1 MGEIVPKSFT
11 LQHPERVALLAAGPI
26 SAFHAIFRPFIWV
39 LVRSSAA
46 VLRWFGVTA
55 GSGLALVH
63 SEEELKMLVTASRE
77 KGVLEEEEQE
87 MLHKVFEFADKDAVD
102 VMVPRPDVVARAA
115 STCPV
120 PEMLRLVLAHPFTRY
135 PVYEGELDDIVGVLH
150 VRDLFSALH
159 ERGLQSLDV
168 RSILRDAIMV
178 PETKPLDEL
187 LAEFQRTSNHL
198 AIVVDEYGSVE
209 GLVTLEDL
217 LEEIV
222 GEIGDE
228 FDLPDAGVRCASA
241 AAGCGSAARSR
252 STSSTSASAST
263 CPTTT
268 TTRSAGSSSASSGAC
283 RRWATR
289 VAFDG
294 ARFEVSATDGPR
306 IREVDVTL
314 HAPARRR
321 PARAGSRTQ
330 PARVHRSA
338 GLSPVFSR
346 RSARPVSLFAGHRD
360 VLLGDPPALWFTQ
373 RSVTVSHETAMSGW
387 WSASAAAC
395 ATRFTNAIEPSKSP
409 QEYAFSSAPS
419 RTSQPCIPATCACSS
434 DSAST
439 GMTPSSFSATAAGY
453 PAGAVWFRVISDR
466 ERPER
471 HRSRDRGRAPGRGT
485 VDLRPDRAARGAL
498 ARRRP

>member
-1 MGEIVPKSFT
+1 MTTALELLAVVLIVAANGFFVAAEYGLVTVRRTRLQELDAQGSRSARRVLRLLEAPPRFISSIQLGVTLSSLALGAIGEPVVSGLLKRPLDLLPQSWHTGVADTISVVLAFTILTYFHVVMGEIVPKSFT
-11 LQHPERVALLAAGPI
+11 LEHPERVALLSAGPI
-26 SAFHAIFRPFIWV
+26 SAFHAVFRPFIWV

-77 KGVLEEEEQE
+77 KGVLEEDEQE

-102 VMVPRPDVVARAA
+102 VMVPRPDVVAVRVDL
-115 STCPV
+115 PV
-120 PEMLRLVLAHPFTRY
+120 PDMLRLVLAHPFTRY

-159 ERGLQSLDV
+159 ERGLQNMDV

-228 FDLPDAGVRCASA
+228 FDLPDAGVRRL
-241 AAGCGSAARSR
+241 GRGRVRIGGSFPIDDFNERFGKHLPEDDYH
-252 STSSTSASAST
+252 TV
-263 CPTTT
+263 
-268 TTRSAGSSSASSGAC
+268 GGFVFGELG
-283 RRWATR
+283 R
-289 VAFDG
+289 VPKVGDSVSFED

-314 HAPARRR
+314 TAPAAVPPAR
-321 PARAGSRTQ
+321 PA
-330 PARVHRSA
+330 
-338 GLSPVFSR
+338 
-346 RSARPVSLFAGHRD
+346 
-360 VLLGDPPALWFTQ
+360 
-373 RSVTVSHETAMSGW
+373 E
-387 WSASAAAC
+387 
-395 ATRFTNAIEPSKSP
+395 
-409 QEYAFSSAPS
+409 
-419 RTSQPCIPATCACSS
+419 
-434 DSAST
+434 
-439 GMTPSSFSATAAGY
+439 
-453 PAGAVWFRVISDR
+453 
-466 ERPER
+466 
-471 HRSRDRGRAPGRGT
+471 
-485 VDLRPDRAARGAL
+485 
-498 ARRRP
+498 

>member
-1 MGEIVPKSFT
+1 VAANGFFVAAEYGLVTVRRTRLQELDAQGSRSARRVLRLLEAPPRFISSIQLGVTLSSLGLGAIGEPVVSGLLNRPLDLLPQSWHTGVADTISVILAFTILTYFHVVMGEIVPKSFT
-11 LQHPERVALLAAGPI
+11 LGHPERVALLSAGPI
-26 SAFHAIFRPFIWV
+26 SAFHAVFRPFIWV

-55 GSGLALVH
+55 GTGLALVH

-77 KGVLEEEEQE
+77 KGVLEEDEQE

-102 VMVPRPDVVARAA
+102 VMVPRPDVVAVRVDL
-115 STCPV
+115 PV

-159 ERGLQSLDV
+159 ERGLQNLDV
-168 RSILRDAIMV
+168 RSVLRDAIMV

-228 FDLPDAGVRCASA
+228 FDLPDAGVRRL
-241 AAGCGSAARSR
+241 GRGRVRIGGSFPIDDFNERFGKHLPEDDYH
-252 STSSTSASAST
+252 TV
-263 CPTTT
+263 
-268 TTRSAGSSSASSGAC
+268 GGFVFGELG
-283 RRWATR
+283 R
-289 VAFDG
+289 VPKVGDSVTFED

-314 HAPARRR
+314 TTPAP
-321 PARAGSRTQ
+321 Q
-330 PARVHRSA
+330 PAA
-338 GLSPVFSR
+338 
-346 RSARPVSLFAGHRD
+346 
-360 VLLGDPPALWFTQ
+360 PPA
-373 RSVTVSHETAMSGW
+373 
-387 WSASAAAC
+387 
-395 ATRFTNAIEPSKSP
+395 
-409 QEYAFSSAPS
+409 
-419 RTSQPCIPATCACSS
+419 QPA
-434 DSAST
+434 
-439 GMTPSSFSATAAGY
+439 
-453 PAGAVWFRVISDR
+453 
-466 ERPER
+466 E
-471 HRSRDRGRAPGRGT
+471 
-485 VDLRPDRAARGAL
+485 
-498 ARRRP
+498 

>member
-1 MGEIVPKSFT
+1 MTTALELLAVVLIVAANGFFVAAEYGLVTVRRTRLQELDSQGSRSARRVLRLLEAPPRFISSIQLGVTLSSLALGAIGEPVVSGLLKRPLDLLPQSWHTGVADTISVVLAFTILTYFHVVMGEIVPKSFT
-11 LQHPERVALLAAGPI
+11 LGHPERVALLSAGPI

-77 KGVLEEEEQE
+77 KGVLEEDEQE

-102 VMVPRPDVVARAA
+102 VMVPRPDVVAVRVDL
-115 STCPV
+115 PV
-120 PEMLRLVLAHPFTRY
+120 PDMLRLVLAHPFTRY

-159 ERGLQSLDV
+159 ERGLQNMDV

-228 FDLPDAGVRCASA
+228 FDLPDAGVRRL
-241 AAGCGSAARSR
+241 GRGRVRIGGSFPIDDFNERFGKHLPEDDYH
-252 STSSTSASAST
+252 TV
-263 CPTTT
+263 
-268 TTRSAGSSSASSGAC
+268 GGFVFGELG
-283 RRWATR
+283 R
-289 VAFDG
+289 VPKVGDSVSFED

-314 HAPARRR
+314 TAPAAVPPAR
-321 PARAGSRTQ
+321 PA
-330 PARVHRSA
+330 
-338 GLSPVFSR
+338 
-346 RSARPVSLFAGHRD
+346 
-360 VLLGDPPALWFTQ
+360 
-373 RSVTVSHETAMSGW
+373 E
-387 WSASAAAC
+387 
-395 ATRFTNAIEPSKSP
+395 
-409 QEYAFSSAPS
+409 
-419 RTSQPCIPATCACSS
+419 
-434 DSAST
+434 
-439 GMTPSSFSATAAGY
+439 
-453 PAGAVWFRVISDR
+453 
-466 ERPER
+466 
-471 HRSRDRGRAPGRGT
+471 
-485 VDLRPDRAARGAL
+485 
-498 ARRRP
+498 

>member
-1 MGEIVPKSFT
+1 MTTALELLAVVLIVAANGFFVAAEYGLVTVRRTRLQELDAQGSRSARRVLRLLEAPPRFISSIQLGVTLSSLALGAIGEPVVSGLLKRPLDLLPQSWHTGVADTISVVLAFTILTYFHVVMGEIVPKSFT
-11 LQHPERVALLAAGPI
+11 LGHPERVALLSAGPI
-26 SAFHAIFRPFIWV
+26 SAFHAVFRPFIWV

-77 KGVLEEEEQE
+77 KGVLEEDEQE

-102 VMVPRPDVVARAA
+102 VMVPRPDVVAVRVDL
-115 STCPV
+115 PV
-120 PEMLRLVLAHPFTRY
+120 PDMLRLVLAHPFTRY

-159 ERGLQSLDV
+159 ERGLQNMDV

-228 FDLPDAGVRCASA
+228 FDLPDAGVRRL
-241 AAGCGSAARSR
+241 GRGRVRIGGSFPIDDFNERFGKHLPEDDYH
-252 STSSTSASAST
+252 TV
-263 CPTTT
+263 
-268 TTRSAGSSSASSGAC
+268 GGFVFGELG
-283 RRWATR
+283 R
-289 VAFDG
+289 VPKVGDSVSFED

-314 HAPARRR
+314 TAPAAVPPAR
-321 PARAGSRTQ
+321 PA
-330 PARVHRSA
+330 
-338 GLSPVFSR
+338 
-346 RSARPVSLFAGHRD
+346 
-360 VLLGDPPALWFTQ
+360 
-373 RSVTVSHETAMSGW
+373 E
-387 WSASAAAC
+387 
-395 ATRFTNAIEPSKSP
+395 
-409 QEYAFSSAPS
+409 
-419 RTSQPCIPATCACSS
+419 
-434 DSAST
+434 
-439 GMTPSSFSATAAGY
+439 
-453 PAGAVWFRVISDR
+453 
-466 ERPER
+466 
-471 HRSRDRGRAPGRGT
+471 
-485 VDLRPDRAARGAL
+485 
-498 ARRRP
+498 